1 MPKNMSTLTG
11 NSCATGSTAVYPC
24 SRAHVSYRLQYP
36 ESTVLLV
43 RSNPIDFF
51 RRAAFLEAIR
61 PAAELLRAR
70 SNGQIGPTSDV
81 LVHTL
86 SNGGCLTLQELNEH
100 LRKNASAAGSA
111 QPATIP
117 ARAFIYDSCPGL
129 STLTSTIRAFSAGL
143 RNPLVYY
150 PAVAAITVMYSV
162 LRFWTMCASSIAAV
176 RNSLH

>member
-1 MPKNMSTLTG
+1 M
-11 NSCATGSTAVYPC
+11 
-24 SRAHVSYRLQYP
+24 
-36 ESTVLLV
+36 LLV